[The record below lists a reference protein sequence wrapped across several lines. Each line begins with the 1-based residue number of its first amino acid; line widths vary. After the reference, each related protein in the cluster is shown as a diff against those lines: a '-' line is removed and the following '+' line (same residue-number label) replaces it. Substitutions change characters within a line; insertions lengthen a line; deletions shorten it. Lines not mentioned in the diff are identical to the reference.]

1 MSEQLLEDN
10 RHKSWWRLFWY
21 LVWMQNCDL
30 CPDAKALDWL
40 CGPTIW
46 FSSLHGSL
54 PVNAPL
60 FYQPRVKS
68 KAQCHSGCCLQCS
81 EVGHL
86 RELAWH
92 LFFSG
97 DIAKHI
103 WEENKAAKNTKLYLT
118 GSKLNIHQTQVL
130 SLSCVV
136 QCLCL
141 VHSVCVWMV
150 CTIVMVPTDYVNI
163 NVKVHAND
171 HFDR

>member
-21 LVWMQNCDL
+21 LAWMQNCDL

-68 KAQCHSGCCLQCS
+68 KAQCHSGCCIPCS
-81 EVGHL
+81 EAGHL
-86 RELAWH
+86 RELARH
-92 LFFSG
+92 IFFPLRYC
-97 DIAKHI
+97 
-103 WEENKAAKNTKLYLT
+103 KAYLGGNQSCKNTKLYLT
-118 GSKLNIHQTQVL
+118 GCKLNIHHTLESDPGPLIVL
-130 SLSCVV
+130 PCPMHMFSPLRLRVTCS
-136 QCLCL
+136 
-141 VHSVCVWMV
+141 
-150 CTIVMVPTDYVNI
+150 Y
-163 NVKVHAND
+163 
-171 HFDR
+171 DRDGSNWI

>member
-21 LVWMQNCDL
+21 LAWMQNCDL

-68 KAQCHSGCCLQCS
+68 KAQCHSGCCIPCS
-81 EVGHL
+81 EAGHL
-86 RELAWH
+86 RELARH
-92 LFFSG
+92 ILFPLRYCKAYLGGKQNCKKHKIIPDWLQVKHFSHPG
-97 DIAKHI
+97 PLI
-103 WEENKAAKNTKLYLT
+103 
-118 GSKLNIHQTQVL
+118 VL
-130 SLSCVV
+130 RCPMLMFSP
-136 QCLCL
+136 LCL
-141 VHSVCVWMV
+141 R
-150 CTIVMVPTDYVNI
+150 VNGL
-163 NVKVHAND
+163 H
-171 HFDR
+171 DRDGSNWLC

>member
-68 KAQCHSGCCLQCS
+68 KAQCHSGCCIPCS
-81 EVGHL
+81 EVGHV

-103 WEENKAAKNTKLYLT
+103 WEENKTAKNTKLYLT
-118 GSKLNIHQTQVL
+118 GSKLNIHHTLESDPGPLIVL
-130 SLSCVV
+130 PCPMLMFSP
-136 QCLCL
+136 LCL
-141 VHSVCVWMV
+141 R
-150 CTIVMVPTDYVNI
+150 VNGLSDLDGS
-163 NVKVHAND
+163 NWLY
-171 HFDR
+171 